1 MATAGNSRRV
11 LIVEDEPLV
20 AMHLEDLLIALGHA
34 VVGLATRIDKALILA
49 RDGDIDFAILDV
61 NVAGIQSFS
70 VAGILRERGIPF
82 IFATGY
88 GVEGLIDGYRDE
100 LALRKPYQ
108 EVDLESIIEQ
118 ALGVSPSRT

>member
-1 MATAGNSRRV
+1 MATVGNSRRV

-118 ALGVSPSRT
+118 ALGLSPSRT

>member
-1 MATAGNSRRV
+1 MATPGNSRRILV
-11 LIVEDEPLV
+11 VEDEPLV

-61 NVAGIQSFS
+61 NVAGTQSFS
-70 VAGILRERGIPF
+70 VASILRQRGIPF

-108 EVDLESIIEQ
+108 EEDLESVIQQ
-118 ALGVSPSRT
+118 ALGVLPLPT

>member
-1 MATAGNSRRV
+1 MATPGNSRRI

-61 NVAGIQSFS
+61 NVAGTQSFS
-70 VAGILRERGIPF
+70 VASILRQRGIPF

-108 EVDLESIIEQ
+108 EEDLESVIQQ
-118 ALGVSPSRT
+118 ALGVLPLPT

>member
-1 MATAGNSRRV
+1 MATPGNFRRV

-20 AMHLEDLLIALGHA
+20 AMHVEDLLIALGHA

-49 RDGDIDFAILDV
+49 RNGDLDFAILDV
-61 NVAGIQSFS
+61 NVAGTQSFS

-82 IFATGY
+82 VFATGY
-88 GVEGLIDGYRDE
+88 GVEGLIEGYRDE

-108 EVDLESIIEQ
+108 EEDLESVIEH
-118 ALGVSPSRT
+118 ALGISPLRT

>member
-108 EVDLESIIEQ
+108 EGDLESIIEQ
-118 ALGVSPSRT
+118 ALGISPSRT

>member
-1 MATAGNSRRV
+1 MATPGNSRRI

-61 NVAGIQSFS
+61 NVAGTQSFS
-70 VAGILRERGIPF
+70 VASILRQRGIPF

-108 EVDLESIIEQ
+108 EEDLESVIQQ
-118 ALGVSPSRT
+118 ALGVSPLPT